1 MGGRDRA
8 SSVRGGAGDGTVTP
22 RGSEGRHPT
31 PPPPPPRPG
40 ARGRVGGGGGR
51 RIPRGGG
58 GSSCRRSAGCGRD
71 RGPGGAA
78 VRALSARSCRGRGG
92 GTACPPPQRPARGG
106 GWGGGAPRPSPP
118 PPPPLPS
125 PPSGPPAAGRRGR
138 CRRAAASHWLAGRC
152 ARAGGLRGAA
162 AIGRGREGAGRG
174 RRRSCGGTRRPRR
187 AVAGPCP
194 GGRRRLLPPWRGWG
208 GGCAFGVVGAG

>member
-22 RGSEGRHPT
+22 RGSEGRHPA

-40 ARGRVGGGGGR
+40 ARGREGGGGGR

-118 PPPPLPS
+118 PPPSLPS
-125 PPSGPPAAGRRGR
+125 LGTPGRWEEGALPP
-138 CRRAAASHWLAGRC
+138 CRRLPLAGGAVRTC
-152 ARAGGLRGAA
+152 RRPARGGGDWARAGRG
-162 AIGRGREGAGRG
+162 GAG
-174 RRRSCGGTRRPRR
+174 
-187 AVAGPCP
+187 
-194 GGRRRLLPPWRGWG
+194 
-208 GGCAFGVVGAG
+208 